1 MADVRPFR
9 GLRYNPA
16 KVAIGSVVT
25 QPYDKITPQMQA
37 AYYEASPCNVVRLI
51 LGRKEP
57 GDDERTN
64 VYTRAADF
72 LGRWMREGVLVEDA
86 QPAVYAS
93 SQTFA
98 VEGRTVRRRGF
109 VALLRLSAFGEG
121 VIFPHERTFQKYKDD
136 RLRLM
141 RTTRANLGHVF
152 MLYSDPTKTVSGI
165 LEALDA
171 GRPDGRGRGGGPEV
185 EVEALGVRHTLTP
198 ITDADAIETVR
209 EVMADK
215 PLFIADGHH
224 RYETAVNYRDEMRAQ
239 HGTGG
244 SGADAPYDWRMVTLI
259 NMEDEALVIRPT
271 HRLVRNLPH
280 FDRAT
285 VREKL
290 APFFAVEECA
300 PGELAARLR
309 PRDETQ
315 TRLALYTGGERTLV
329 LTLADRG
336 RLPEAVRREAP
347 GPVLELDV
355 TVLHGLILDYLLGMP
370 KEQQGQVGNI
380 WYVATFDEGLDG
392 VRSGQYQAAF
402 FLNPTRI
409 AQVRAV
415 AASGAVMPQ
424 KSTDFYPKLL
434 TGLVMR
440 RLAD

>member
-25 QPYDKITPQMQA
+25 QPYDKITPEMQA
-37 AYYEASPCNVVRLI
+37 AYYEASPYNVVRVI

-64 VYTRAADF
+64 VYTRAAGF
-72 LGRWMREGVLVEDA
+72 LERWMREDVLVEDA
-86 QPAVYAS
+86 QHAIYAS
-93 SQTFA
+93 SQTFDDG
-98 VEGRTVRRRGF
+98 GRTVRRRGF
-109 VALLRLSAFGEG
+109 VALVKLSAFGEG

-141 RTTRANLGHVF
+141 RATRANLGHVF
-152 MLYSDPTKTVSGI
+152 MLYSDPTRTISRI
-165 LEALDA
+165 LEALNEGGQGGRNA
-171 GRPDGRGRGGGPEV
+171 GPQV
-185 EVEALGVRHTLTP
+185 EVEALGVRHTLAP
-198 ITDADAIETVR
+198 ITDPDAIETIR
-209 EVMADK
+209 RVMADK

-224 RYETAVNYRDEMRAQ
+224 RYETAVNYRDEMRAL
-239 HGTGG
+239 HGAGG
-244 SGADAPYDWRMVTLI
+244 PYDWRMVTLI

-271 HRLVRNLPH
+271 HRLVRNLPG
-280 FDRAT
+280 FDPAAARK
-285 VREKL
+285 KL

-300 PGELAARLR
+300 PGELAAKIR

-315 TRLALYTGGERTLV
+315 TRLALYTGGDRAMV
-329 LTLADRG
+329 LTLAPPKAG
-336 RLPEAVRREAP
+336 LPEAVRREAP

-370 KEQQGQVGNI
+370 REQQGQVGNI
-380 WYVATFDEGLDG
+380 WYVATLDEGIEG
-392 VRSGQYQAAF
+392 VRSGEYQAAF

-415 AASGAVMPQ
+415 ASSGAVMPQ

-440 RLAD
+440 RLAE